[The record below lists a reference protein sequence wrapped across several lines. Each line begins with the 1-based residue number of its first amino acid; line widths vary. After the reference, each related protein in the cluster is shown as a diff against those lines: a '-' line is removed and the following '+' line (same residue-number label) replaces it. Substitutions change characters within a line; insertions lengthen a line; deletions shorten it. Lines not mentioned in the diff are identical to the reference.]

1 MLTSS
6 DSIDNLK
13 KKKVNQAKDNLIAKK
28 LQHIFVHKRF
38 TESSNNLG
46 THIDKATT
54 NHLQLTTANKEK

>member
-6 DSIDNLK
+6 DSIDNK

-28 LQHIFVHKRF
+28 LQHIFVHKKF

-54 NHLQLTTANKEK
+54 NHLQ